1 MNHTAQRFWGGGI
14 KPLIVKK
21 GNRGFIDLH
30 GFHAQDALERFLD
43 YYNQRVKRGDKN
55 VIEVLHGYGSHGRGG
70 DAIKKRIRAFLK
82 RFPDYV
88 NFERGTTEGRMYD
101 DLTLVYP
108 KRILPD
114 LENQLVAEILEF
126 CSSKKSEEKIFNKF
140 RRHGDKKVREV
151 LIGLVKDGRLEIK
164 REKFKF
170 YLQK

>member
-1 MNHTAQRFWGGGI
+1 MNPNARRFWVREI
-14 KPLIVKK
+14 KSLLVKK

-30 GFHAQDALERFLD
+30 GFQAKEALERFLD
-43 YYNQRVKRGDKN
+43 YYNQRVKSGDKN

-88 NFERGTTEGRMYD
+88 NYERGTTEGRMYD

-114 LENQLVAEILEF
+114 LENQLAADIIEF
-126 CSSKKSEEKIFNKF
+126 CRSKKSEEKIFNKF
-140 RRHGDKKVREV
+140 RHHGDKKVREI
-151 LIGLVKDGRLEIK
+151 LNGLVNDGRLEIK

-170 YLQK
+170 YMQK